1 MLEICCFSLES
12 CLTAQKAGAYRIELC
27 GGMFEGGTSPS
38 AGLIK
43 LARQNVT
50 IKLYVMIR
58 PRGGDFCYSETEF
71 EVMKAD
77 IETAKELGAD
87 GVVLGILNPDGT
99 VDTTRTKELVELAKP
114 LKVTFHRAFDVSA
127 EPFEALEAVIETG
140 CERILTSGQKNA
152 AIDGLE
158 LLGQLTAKADNRIEI
173 MAGSGV
179 GAQNAKQFLAVGVHA
194 LHMTGK
200 GIVNSQ
206 MEYRKTDV
214 SMVSATLTDEF
225 EIYEANFD
233 KVKAISDIIATE
245 KYQNK

>member
-12 CLTAQKAGAYRIELC
+12 CLTAQKAGAYRVELC

-43 LARQNVT
+43 LARQHLS

-58 PRGGDFCYSETEF
+58 PRGGDFYYSETEF

-77 IETAKELGAD
+77 IQTAKELGAD
-87 GVVLGILNPDGT
+87 GVVFGILNPDGT
-99 VDTTRTKELVELAKP
+99 VDTIRTKELVELAHP
-114 LKVTFHRAFDVSA
+114 MKVTFHRAFDVSA

-140 CERILTSGQKNA
+140 CERILTSGQKNT
-152 AIDGLE
+152 AIDGID
-158 LLGQLTAKADNRIEI
+158 LLKQLAEKAGQRIEI

-179 GAQNAKQFLAVGVHA
+179 SANNAAQLLEAGVHA

-206 MEYRKTDV
+206 MEYRKADV
-214 SMVSATLTDEF
+214 SMASAALTNEF
-225 EIYEANFD
+225 EIYEADFD
-233 KVKAISDIIATE
+233 KCKAVANIMA
-245 KYQNK
+245 YRV